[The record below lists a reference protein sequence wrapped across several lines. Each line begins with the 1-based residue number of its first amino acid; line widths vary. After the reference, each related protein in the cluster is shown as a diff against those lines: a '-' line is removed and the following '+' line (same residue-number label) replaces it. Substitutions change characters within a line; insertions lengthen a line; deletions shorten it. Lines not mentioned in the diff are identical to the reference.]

1 MGRQSVF
8 VSGRFW
14 PILLRENSGTSWL
27 LLSMSDNLWIYTS
40 VHTDLLK
47 TSSCLLVQV
56 NYRKQISFEL
66 ISFFFWTT
74 ELHKGAFFL
83 FLKGIS
89 GWKSNRSA
97 REEPIF
103 VWGHYKPPISRMEI
117 CRYSFFRNRW
127 LFMPMSSPLTSKFSR
142 FITLTSS
149 LYDLKVLIID

>member
-8 VSGRFW
+8 VSGRFGRSFW
-14 PILLRENSGTSWL
+14 GKIRVRLDYCYPCQTIFESIHQL
-27 LLSMSDNLWIYTS
+27 D
-40 VHTDLLK
+40 TDLLK

-149 LYDLKVLIID
+149 LYDLKVLIIE